1 VEQDRDQI
9 LKLLPRKNELRR
21 QTEHATKS
29 VAANIDTII
38 IVCSVEPEP
47 SLELI
52 DQYIVAAEL
61 LPASAVITLNK
72 IDLNGYESILES
84 LQSKYKNLPYPIIT
98 SSKSHSSDNL
108 QKLINQ
114 LQNKTCVFVGQSG
127 VGKSTLINALV
138 PNLKIDT
145 QEISDIS
152 HQGRHTTSATTL
164 YDLPLGGELI
174 DSPGV
179 RDFCIPKLDA
189 ISIREGFVEI
199 NQLSNKCKFHNC
211 KHIQEP
217 HCAVID
223 AVESNTIN
231 TLRYQSYLKMMD
243 NIEEEKY

>member
-1 VEQDRDQI
+1 MQ
-9 LKLLPRKNELRR
+9 N
-21 QTEHATKS
+21 
-29 VAANIDTII
+29 
-38 IVCSVEPEP
+38 
-47 SLELI
+47 
-52 DQYIVAAEL
+52 
-61 LPASAVITLNK
+61 
-72 IDLNGYESILES
+72 
-84 LQSKYKNLPYPIIT
+84 
-98 SSKSHSSDNL
+98 
-108 QKLINQ
+108 LINQ
-114 LQNKTCVFVGQSG
+114 LKNKTCIFVGQSG

-179 RDFCIPKLDA
+179 REFCMPKLDA
-189 ISIREGFVEI
+189 KNISEGFVEI
-199 NQLSNKCKFHNC
+199 NQLSDECKFHDC
-211 KHIQEP
+211 KHIKEP
-217 HCAVID
+217 QCAIKD